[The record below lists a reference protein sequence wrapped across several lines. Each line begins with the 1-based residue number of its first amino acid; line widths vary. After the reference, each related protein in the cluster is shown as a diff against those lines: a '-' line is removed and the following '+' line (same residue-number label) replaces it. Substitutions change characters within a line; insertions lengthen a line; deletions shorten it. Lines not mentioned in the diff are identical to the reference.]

1 MVEFIGRLAN
11 YSRDF
16 INGGSKITFETK
28 QEMPGEII
36 EKLSKTE
43 KISVK
48 AAKYREK
55 RSLTANGYYWVLVSK
70 IADALRISKS
80 YCHNQMLRAYGQP
93 ELFDGQILYVFLADT
108 DNMERQVDESETIHL
123 KPTSKVMQG
132 KKGEM
137 LRMYITLKGS
147 HDYNTEEMSI
157 LIDGVVQEAERQGIQ
172 TMPKAE
178 IERLVKMWQ
187 PGK

>member
-1 MVEFIGRLAN
+1 MLEFVGRLSN
-11 YSRDF
+11 YSRNF
-16 INGGSKITFETK
+16 MNGGRQITFNTK
-28 QEMPGEII
+28 QEIPEEII
-36 EKLSKTE
+36 EKLSKA
-43 KISVK
+43 KKVSVR
-48 AAKYREK
+48 ASKYREK
-55 RSLTANGYYWVLVSK
+55 RSLTANGYYWLLVNK
-70 IADALRISKS
+70 IANALRISKS

-108 DNMERQVDESETIHL
+108 ENMEKQVDESETIHL

-132 KKGEM
+132 KKGEI

-157 LIDGVVQEAERQGIQ
+157 LIDGVVREAERQGIQ
-172 TMPKAE
+172 TLPKE
-178 IERLVKMWQ
+178 ELERLVKMWQ